1 MDFTPCGFPHS
12 EIRGSKA
19 ICALPR
25 LIAACHVLLRLPV
38 PRHPPCAL
46 SCLTFVIHSLCN
58 LVLSCS
64 LCVLNLSLHEFCK
77 TTFVPT
83 YIFTRQNC
91 FCNNLFS
98 NLNSFPYCCLLNSF
112 LLFSSQ
118 GTFLFYEP
126 RRFSTKLSTKPFGFA
141 MGSSGLEPPTSRLS
155 GARSNRLS
163 YEPLSV
169 NAFPVVPRG
178 SLWR

>member
-1 MDFTPCGFPHS
+1 MPSWPPILFSGRYMDFTPCGFPHS

-46 SCLTFVIHSLCN
+46 SCLTFVIHALCN
-58 LVLSCS
+58 SFLSCS

-83 YIFTRQNC
+83 ICTRQNC
-91 FCNNLFS
+91 LFTT
-98 NLNSFPYCCLLNSF
+98 LFKTFYGFPYCCLLNSF

-118 GTFLFYEP
+118 GTFLFFRASRY
-126 RRFSTKLSTKPFGFA
+126 SHFA
-141 MGSSGLEPPTSRLS
+141 QRL
-155 GARSNRLS
+155 
-163 YEPLSV
+163 
-169 NAFPVVPRG
+169 
-178 SLWR
+178 

>member
-1 MDFTPCGFPHS
+1 MPILFSIGYMDFTPCGFPHS
-12 EIRGSKA
+12 EIRGSMA

-118 GTFLFYEP
+118 GTFLFLRASQVFHKAFHKTFRFRDGLKWTRTTDLALI
-126 RRFSTKLSTKPFGFA
+126 RRAL
-141 MGSSGLEPPTSRLS
+141 
-155 GARSNRLS
+155 
-163 YEPLSV
+163 
-169 NAFPVVPRG
+169 
-178 SLWR
+178 

>member
-1 MDFTPCGFPHS
+1 MPILFSIGYMDFTPCGFPHS
-12 EIRGSKA
+12 EIRGSMA

-98 NLNSFPYCCLLNSF
+98 NLIVFPTAAFSIRFSYSVLKVHSFFSSLAGFPQSFPQNV
-112 LLFSSQ
+112 
-118 GTFLFYEP
+118 
-126 RRFSTKLSTKPFGFA
+126 
-141 MGSSGLEPPTSRLS
+141 
-155 GARSNRLS
+155 
-163 YEPLSV
+163 SV
-169 NAFPVVPRG
+169 
-178 SLWR
+178 S

>member
-1 MDFTPCGFPHS
+1 MPILFSIGYMDFTPCGFPHS
-12 EIRGSKA
+12 EIRGSTA

-46 SCLTFVIHSLCN
+46 SCLTFANHALCN

-83 YIFTRQNC
+83 YILTRQNC
-91 FCNNLFS
+91 YLQQLYFLTLIVFPTAAFS
-98 NLNSFPYCCLLNSF
+98 IRFSYSVLKVHS
-112 LLFSSQ
+112 LLFRASQ
-118 GTFLFYEP
+118 VFHKAFHITSPLCDGLKWTRTTDLALI
-126 RRFSTKLSTKPFGFA
+126 RRAL
-141 MGSSGLEPPTSRLS
+141 
-155 GARSNRLS
+155 
-163 YEPLSV
+163 
-169 NAFPVVPRG
+169 
-178 SLWR
+178 